1 MSLSSHLATPSRA
14 ESHTLFV
21 KENPMAHLMDFGPS
35 QRLKTHADQQASCRR
50 IVQATTLLL
59 LPVVLVKRL
68 TGFGTPRTLSGQ
80 RLSIFAEARA
90 DASAIIPYIF
100 MG

>member
-1 MSLSSHLATPSRA
+1 
-14 ESHTLFV
+14 
-21 KENPMAHLMDFGPS
+21 MAHLMDFGPS
-35 QRLKTHADQQASCRR
+35 RRLKTHADQQASCRR
-50 IVQATTLLL
+50 IMQITTVLLV
-59 LPVVLVKRL
+59 PVVLAKRL
-68 TGFGTPRTLSGQ
+68 TGFGAPRTLSGQ